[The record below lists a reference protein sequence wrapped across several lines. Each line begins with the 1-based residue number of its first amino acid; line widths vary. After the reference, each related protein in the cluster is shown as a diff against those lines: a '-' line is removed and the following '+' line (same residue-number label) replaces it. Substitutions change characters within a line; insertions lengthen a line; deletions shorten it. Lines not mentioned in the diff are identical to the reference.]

1 MVENMKFKDS
11 PIKRLSILGSTGSVG
26 RNTLEVI
33 RHHRHQFE
41 VIGLAAG
48 RNVNVLIEQAL
59 EFRPQY
65 VSLNSASEADIFR
78 SQNPDPQIQVLVGS
92 SGAEQIASLPEN
104 DIVVSAITGIDGLKP
119 TLKAIEMGKRVALA
133 NKESMVVAGPF
144 LQQLARQSGA
154 EIIPVDSE
162 HSGIYQCL
170 RKERPED
177 IKKVVLTASGGPFF
191 RYSPEQMKAVT
202 LEDTLHHPRWEMGRK
217 ITVDS
222 ATMMNKGLELI
233 EARWLFNL
241 APEQLDVVV
250 HPQSIIHSLVE
261 LRDGSLLAQL
271 SPTDM
276 KIPIQ
281 YALTAPYRE
290 NSFLPP
296 LDLKKIIKFEF
307 YEVDIE
313 KFPLFKLARE
323 ALTQDLSFSV
333 FLNGANEEA
342 VAAFLRQEI
351 NFYDLVTIVL
361 KIIDQHQPQK
371 VNSLESIFEIDHL
384 ARQLTKKFISQWMR
398 GKEK

>member
-1 MVENMKFKDS
+1 
-11 PIKRLSILGSTGSVG
+11 
-26 RNTLEVI
+26 
-33 RHHRHQFE
+33 
-41 VIGLAAG
+41 
-48 RNVNVLIEQAL
+48 
-59 EFRPQY
+59 
-65 VSLNSASEADIFR
+65 
-78 SQNPDPQIQVLVGS
+78 
-92 SGAEQIASLPEN
+92 
-104 DIVVSAITGIDGLKP
+104 
-119 TLKAIEMGKRVALA
+119 
-133 NKESMVVAGPF
+133 
-144 LQQLARQSGA
+144 
-154 EIIPVDSE
+154 VDSE

-177 IKKVVLTASGGPFF
+177 IKKVILTASGGPFF
-191 RYSPEQMKAVT
+191 RYSPEQLKAVT
-202 LEDTLHHPRWEMGRK
+202 LEEALHHPRWEMGRK

-241 APEQLDVVV
+241 APEQLDVVI